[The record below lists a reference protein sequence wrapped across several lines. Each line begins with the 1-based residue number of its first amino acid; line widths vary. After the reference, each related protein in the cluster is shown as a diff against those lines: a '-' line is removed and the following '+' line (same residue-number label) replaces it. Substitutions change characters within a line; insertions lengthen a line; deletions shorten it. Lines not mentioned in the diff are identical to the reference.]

1 MSVAAAAGGVAG
13 TPVAVGNG
21 PGGCGGVGILA
32 GGVGAAVGGGGVWYS
47 VGGGGVGP
55 DAAGGGLGGAA
66 VAVLAGS
73 AGRVVGFWNEKVG
86 AGTAVGTGGGGGIP
100 AVAAG
105 NGVAVGESA
114 AGGALD
120 PQASITA
127 PAMTAAVNGAAIL
140 LTFIIITA

>member
-1 MSVAAAAGGVAG
+1 MSVAAAAGGAAG
-13 TPVAVGNG
+13 APVAVGNG
-21 PGGCGGVGILA
+21 PGGGGGVGILA

-47 VGGGGVGP
+47 VGGGVGP

-73 AGRVVGFWNEKVG
+73 VGRVRFWNEKVG
-86 AGTAVGTGGGGGIP
+86 AGTAVGTDGGGGIP
-100 AVAAG
+100 AVPAG
-105 NGVAVGESA
+105 NGVAVGESVV
-114 AGGALD
+114 GGALD

>member
-1 MSVAAAAGGVAG
+1 MSVAATAGGVAG
-13 TPVAVGNG
+13 APAVAVGNG
-21 PGGCGGVGILA
+21 PGGGGGVGILA
-32 GGVGAAVGGGGVWYS
+32 GGAGAAVGGGGVWYS

-73 AGRVVGFWNEKVG
+73 AGRVRFWNEKVG
-86 AGTAVGTGGGGGIP
+86 AGTEVGTGGGIP

-105 NGVAVGESA
+105 NGVDVGESVV
-114 AGGALD
+114 GGALD